1 MSKLESAQ
9 KADKI
14 NALQQ
19 ELTGLIVAVRTEAD
33 IKKKTKM
40 VNQINNLNRQIDKI
54 KSGAILSR
62 EAKRDLVAYSF
73 IAPNFIGFCVFTL
86 IPIVF
91 AFALAFMQWDGSNPI
106 QWSGIHNFTRLG
118 DDIFFKA
125 ALKNTI
131 IYCVGTVP
139 LTMVASLALAVVL
152 NQKVVGRGVFR
163 TFAFFPYVAS
173 LVAIT
178 AVWKMLFHPSKGPIN
193 NILYTSFHVAQDELP
208 QWFTGGLVLLSMI
221 LFSVWKYMG
230 YYMVIY
236 LAGLQGISSELYEA
250 ASLDGAN
257 TWQRFQ
263 YITWPQL
270 SSTTFFVV
278 VMLTINCFKVYDIA
292 VMLAGGGSGELTTSS
307 TVLVYYIYQ
316 KAFIDWDL
324 GYSSAVAMVLF
335 VLVLI
340 VTLIQ
345 FRGQSKK
352 ES

>member
-1 MSKLESAQ
+1 MSKIDSAQ
-9 KADKI
+9 KAEKI

-19 ELTGLIVAVRTEAD
+19 ELTGLITAVRTETD

-40 VNQINNLNRQIDKI
+40 VHQINNLNRQIDKI

-106 QWSGIHNFTRLG
+106 QWSGIHNFTRLA

-163 TFAFFPYVAS
+163 TLAFFPYVAS

-193 NILYTSFHVAQDELP
+193 NILYTYFHVPQDELP

-335 VLVLI
+335 VLVLV